1 MLDAPFDSAQLL
13 TLASAE
19 LILLLVE
26 SEDIRTLVKSRAQR
40 TDREQHQENR
50 GLKQR
55 SVTVLS

>member
-40 TDREQHQENR
+40 TDCEQHQVDR
-50 GLKQR
+50 GLK
-55 SVTVLS
+55 